1 MQEEQRTVETTTTE
15 QSVDNRP
22 VNSEP
27 RADGAV
33 VIQRIIWYI
42 AGFIITMLA
51 LRLVLLMLA
60 ANQGNAFVD
69 LIYAISGFFAW
80 PFFGIFGYQ
89 PTYGEFTFEVSTVV
103 AIIVYA
109 LAAWGLARAFTLTG
123 RRVA

>member
-1 MQEEQRTVETTTTE
+1 MQEDQRTVETTTTE
-15 QSVDNRP
+15 QATESRP
-22 VNSEP
+22 VSNGT
-27 RADGAV
+27 RTDGAIV
-33 VIQRIIWYI
+33 AQRIIWYI

-51 LRLVLLMLA
+51 LRLVLLLLA
-60 ANQGNAFVD
+60 ANQGNPFVD

-89 PTYGEFTFEVSTVV
+89 PTYGQFTFEISSVV

-109 LAAWGLARAFTLTG
+109 LVAWGLARAFTLTG